1 MSFFS
6 GAIIIWGV
14 IIYAFQFFKNELSKN
29 SSSEKAVQRS
39 YIRTF
44 LASYIFLSL
53 EVLIA
58 ADLIDT
64 IAHPELN
71 EIITVIVIVFIRTF
85 ISYFLQKEIKETTR
99 QGQNFISAQIKK
111 QSASEFESLSTLLL
125 GNFLLFLFNSEVYK
139 FKFIFLIDKKGTV
152 LQFLTAT
159 VPLYLYFLIINV
171 NQNTTFNVTPAL
183 YSS

>member
-14 IIYAFQFFKNELSKN
+14 IISAFQFFKNELSRN
-29 SSSEKAVQRS
+29 SSSEKAVRREYIRASLGS
-39 YIRTF
+39 YI
-44 LASYIFLSL
+44 LLGL

-58 ADLIDT
+58 ADIIDT

-71 EIITVIVIVFIRTF
+71 EIITLIVIVFIRTF

-159 VPLYLYFLIINV
+159 VPLYFCFFIINV
-171 NQNTTFNVTPAL
+171 NQNTAFSDTPAL